1 MAFALKAA
9 AVGSASFSAAGPRR
23 RAAATGRVAF
33 RSAAPVVAVRAAAA
47 AAAAVAED
55 KRSISGTFAE
65 LRQQGKVHSST
76 NPSFPSL
83 FRKIGNQKKNKIKSR
98 PVVGP
103 YREGRAMGMGG
114 VAD

>member
-9 AVGSASFSAAGPRR
+9 AAGSASFSAAGPRR
-23 RAAATGRVAF
+23 RAAATGRVSF

-83 FRKIGNQKKNKIKSR
+83 FRKIGNQKKKSR

-103 YREGRAMGMGG
+103 YRAGTAMGMGG